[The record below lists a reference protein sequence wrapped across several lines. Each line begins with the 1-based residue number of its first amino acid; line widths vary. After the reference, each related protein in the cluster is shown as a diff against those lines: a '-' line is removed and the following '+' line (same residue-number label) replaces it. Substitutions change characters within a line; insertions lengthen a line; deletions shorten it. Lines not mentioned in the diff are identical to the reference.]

1 MVDADQRRLSGD
13 ERSTRVFERQ
23 IQDENQ
29 DMRNLSQLKPRGFTL
44 IELMV
49 ALAIAGILAAI
60 AYPAYTKQMQKG
72 RRADA
77 ISTLTAIMQAQ
88 ERYRANV
95 SDYAATLAALNLN
108 TAELTKLAPYY
119 TLSLSGVGPNGTFT
133 TGFEATATVLAGS
146 PQAADITCKTLT
158 VKLEGANP
166 TYSSTGDPNNTGTDV
181 RTDAQCWPR

>member
-1 MVDADQRRLSGD
+1 
-13 ERSTRVFERQ
+13 
-23 IQDENQ
+23 
-29 DMRNLSQLKPRGFTL
+29 MRNLSQLKPRGFTL

-77 ISTLTAIMQAQ
+77 LATLTAIMQAQ

-95 SDYAATLAALNLN
+95 SNYASTLADLNL
-108 TAELTKLAPYY
+108 TSTELTKLAPYY
-119 TLSLSGVGPNGTFT
+119 TLSLGGVGPNASFA
-133 TGFEATATVLAGS
+133 TGFEATATVLSGS
-146 PQAADITCKTLT
+146 PQAADVTCKTLT

-166 TYSSTGDPNNTGTDV
+166 TYSATGDPNGTGTNIN
-181 RTDAQCWPR
+181 TTAQCWPR